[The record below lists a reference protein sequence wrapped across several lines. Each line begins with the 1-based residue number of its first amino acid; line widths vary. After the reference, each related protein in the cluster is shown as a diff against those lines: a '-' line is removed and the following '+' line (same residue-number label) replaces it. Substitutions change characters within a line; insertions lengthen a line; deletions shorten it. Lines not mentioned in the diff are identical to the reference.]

1 MKRFF
6 GWLITHPFI
15 SSLVFVMWV
24 LMNTLSVG
32 NTVMALVVALLIPKL
47 IDGFWVPQPKLHKP
61 WKLVMFLIHVI
72 YDIVEAN
79 IQVAKNIWLPKHAPR
94 PAFIFYPLAMQESFP
109 ITLLTSTISLS
120 PGTLSAH
127 LRPHD
132 NTLLIH
138 ALDVED
144 PDQLVNFIYER
155 YERPLKEIFGC

>member
-6 GWLITHPFI
+6 HWLITHPFI
-15 SSLVFVMWV
+15 STLIFLTWLLLTSFTPGSAV
-24 LMNTLSVG
+24 LAFIL
-32 NTVMALVVALLIPKL
+32 ALVIPKL
-47 IDGFWVPQPKLHKP
+47 TDAFWVPQPKIHKP
-61 WKLVMFLIHVI
+61 FKLILFVFHVF
-72 YDIVEAN
+72 YDIIVAN
-79 IQVAKNIWLPKHAPR
+79 LVVGRKVLSPSHHSR
-94 PAFIFYPLAMQESFP
+94 PGFIIYPLAMQEPFP

-138 ALDVED
+138 ALDVDDREA
-144 PDQLVNFIYER
+144 LVNFIYER

>member
-1 MKRFF
+1 MKKAFH
-6 GWLITHPFI
+6 WLVSHPFI
-15 SSLVFVMWV
+15 STLIIILWVTLNGPNMANVVLAIALSLV
-24 LMNTLSVG
+24 
-32 NTVMALVVALLIPKL
+32 IPKL
-47 IDGFWVPQPKLHKP
+47 TDAFWVPQPRLNRPWLLVGFVYHVLHD
-61 WKLVMFLIHVI
+61 VMV
-72 YDIVEAN
+72 AN
-79 IQVAKNIWLPKHAPR
+79 WQVAKNILLPGHAPK

-138 ALDVED
+138 ALDVDD
-144 PDQLVNFIYER
+144 PDELVNFIYER